1 MKHTLLLILAFM
13 LAVTAAHAQFGV
25 KAGIN
30 AAVLDGQDLGATSTK
45 YKTYYHAGVF
55 YEAKLIGPISIQ
67 PEVLYS
73 LQGASFKDNFSSYDA
88 KLHYLNVPVLAK
100 VTVGPIFVEAGPQF
114 GVLLR
119 QEADG
124 QISTSASG
132 NGPYSSYK
140 RGDLSLCAGGGLKLG
155 NLLLGGRFNAGV
167 NDINDVRNLSGTN
180 DPRLRNRVIQA
191 YAALQFGK

>member
-1 MKHTLLLILAFM
+1 MKQTLLFLLA
-13 LAVTAAHAQFGV
+13 LLLTVTTANAQFGV

-30 AAVLDGQDLGATSTK
+30 AAVLDGQDLGSTSTK
-45 YKTYYHAGVF
+45 YKTYYHAGLF
-55 YEAKLIGPISIQ
+55 YEAKLLGPISIQ

-73 LQGASFKDNFSSYDA
+73 LQGASFKDNFSDYNT
-88 KLHYLNVPVLAK
+88 KLHYLNVPILAK
-100 VTVGPIFVEAGPQF
+100 VTVGPVFVEAGPQF

-124 QISTSASG
+124 TLSSSASG

-155 NLLLGGRFNAGV
+155 NLLVGGRFNAGV
-167 NDINDVRNLSGTN
+167 NDINDVKNLSGTN
-180 DPRLRNRVIQA
+180 DPRLKNRVIQGYLA
-191 YAALQFGK
+191 YQFGR

>member
-1 MKHTLLLILAFM
+1 MKQTLLFVLALL
-13 LAVTAAHAQFGV
+13 LAASTAHAQLGV

-45 YKTYYHAGVF
+45 YKTYYHAGIF
-55 YEAKLIGPISIQ
+55 YEAKLLGPLSIQ
-67 PEVLYS
+67 PELLYS
-73 LQGASFKDNFSSYDA
+73 LQGASFKDNFSNYDT

-100 VTVGPIFVEAGPQF
+100 VTIGPVFVEAGPQF

-124 QISTSASG
+124 KLSTSASG
-132 NGPYSSYK
+132 NGPYSDYK

-155 NLLLGGRFNAGV
+155 NLLIGGRFNAGV
-167 NDINDVRNLSGTN
+167 NDINDVKNISGTN
-180 DPRLRNRVIQA
+180 DPRLKNRVIQA